1 MNGHRLAVAGSI
13 AAVVAA
19 VLAGLWSIGSPSE
32 QRLRRLDERRVSDL
46 TQLSQAVHWYH
57 TERRALPA
65 AASDLVNGNRLSR
78 LPVDPSTEEPYE
90 YRVTGE
96 RQFELCAV
104 FARSSR
110 SEYAD
115 DFWYHD
121 AGQRCYTF
129 DVPESPVRP

>member
-19 VLAGLWSIGSPSE
+19 VVAGLWSIGPPSE

-65 AASDLVNGNRLSR
+65 GRASHIEGDDPPTKNSLPTQSR
-78 LPVDPSTEEPYE
+78 
-90 YRVTGE
+90 RFG
-96 RQFELCAV
+96 
-104 FARSSR
+104 
-110 SEYAD
+110 
-115 DFWYHD
+115 
-121 AGQRCYTF
+121 
-129 DVPESPVRP
+129 RPTRRIPREGDSVL